1 MVYGRSYGAATA
13 IEAAFLTDRIAGLML
28 YEPPLHE
35 AVANNVAVAARI
47 EEMVR
52 RGELYQS
59 RCETEIVKPSVTPFR
74 ARSLRSS
81 DETWFAHHGDSGR
94 DQNRHS
100 RPTSGKTPSCLFE
113 SDTLERRFHV

>member
-1 MVYGRSYGAATA
+1 MVFGRSYGADAA
-13 IEAAFLTDRIAGLML
+13 IEAAFLDRIAGLL
-28 YEPPLHE
+28 YEPPMHE

-52 RGELYQS
+52 RGELHQS
-59 RCETEIVKPSVTPFR
+59 RFETEIVKPGVNPFR
-74 ARSLRSS
+74 ARSLRFS
-81 DETWFAHHGDSGR
+81 DETWFAHPCDSGP

-113 SDTLERRFHV
+113 SETLVRRFHV